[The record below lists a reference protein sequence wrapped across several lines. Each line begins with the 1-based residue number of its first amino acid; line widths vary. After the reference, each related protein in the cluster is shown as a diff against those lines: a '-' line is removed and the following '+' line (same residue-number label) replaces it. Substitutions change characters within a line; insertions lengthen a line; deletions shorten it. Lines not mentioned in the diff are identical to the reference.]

1 MRQLSP
7 ASRKKLIE
15 SSERSFDIMRDLE
28 RDTVSVTKASHR
40 NELIRARERV
50 DVLYDVGTPRK
61 PLGPYSNWTHTPGSE
76 RKPPPPYSPLR
87 SLPGADSAPLLSSA
101 RKGLKSRS
109 THPAGKRTYVPH
121 SPIGNQR
128 LYVLIRTVLLLV
140 PYLLTSLQ

>member
-1 MRQLSP
+1 MNSKFRFTLTV
-7 ASRKKLIE
+7 
-15 SSERSFDIMRDLE
+15 ERFDICIFCRF
-28 RDTVSVTKASHR
+28 V
-40 NELIRARERV
+40 
-50 DVLYDVGTPRK
+50 
-61 PLGPYSNWTHTPGSE
+61 
-76 RKPPPPYSPLR
+76 
-87 SLPGADSAPLLSSA
+87 PGADSAPLLSSA